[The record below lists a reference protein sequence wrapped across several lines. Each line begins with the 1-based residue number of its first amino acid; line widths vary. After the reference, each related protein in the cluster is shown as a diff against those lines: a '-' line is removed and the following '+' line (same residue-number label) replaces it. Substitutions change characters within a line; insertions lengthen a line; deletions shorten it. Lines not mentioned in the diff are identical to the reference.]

1 MILVL
6 AESALEL
13 VPSELWRHP
22 AVLADAKR
30 RRKKPGE
37 ILLDRSRHHPAM
49 RDLPDASR
57 RGRPDIVHQVL
68 LVFQYSMLNKRG
80 LGRAY
85 VHTRDDYVISLR
97 PETRPPKSYNN
108 FVSLLE
114 QLYKV
119 GRVPPSGEP
128 LMELHKKDL
137 RRLLEELGGRWVV
150 LHETGEK
157 LPLLDLGAALLNSV
171 VVVGGFPH
179 GDFENRWVLE
189 KAVGRYRIGDEAM
202 DAPQAVC
209 RAVVATEAAA
219 GLI

>member
-1 MILVL
+1 VILVL

-68 LVFQYSMLNKRG
+68 LVFQYSILNKRG

-189 KAVGRYRIGDEAM
+189 KAVGRYRIGDETM

>member
-30 RRKKPGE
+30 RRKKPCE

-68 LVFQYSMLNKRG
+68 LAFQYSILSKRG

-85 VHTRDDYVISLR
+85 VHTRDGYVISLR
-97 PETRPPKSYNN
+97 PDTRVPKNYNN
-108 FVSLLE
+108 FVSLIE

-119 GRVPPSGEP
+119 GRVPPDGEP

-137 RRLLEELGGRWVV
+137 RQLLEELGGRWVV
-150 LHETGEK
+150 LHESGEK
-157 LPLLDLGAALLNSV
+157 LPWQNLGGVLLNSV

-179 GDFENRWVLE
+179 GDFENKWVLD
-189 KAVGRYRIGDEAM
+189 KAVARYRIGDETM
-202 DAPQAVC
+202 DAPQVVC
-209 RAVVATEAAA
+209 RAVAVAEAAA
-219 GLI
+219 SLI

>member
-68 LVFQYSMLNKRG
+68 QVFQYSILNKRG

-189 KAVGRYRIGDEAM
+189 EAVGRYRIGDETM
-202 DAPQAVC
+202 DAPQAIC
-209 RAVVATEAAA
+209 RAVVAAEAAA
-219 GLI
+219 GLL

>member
-1 MILVL
+1 VILVL

-179 GDFENRWVLE
+179 GDFENKWVLE
-189 KAVGRYRIGDEAM
+189 KAVGRYRTGEETM
-202 DAPQAVC
+202 DAPQVVC
-209 RAVVATEAAA
+209 RAVVAAEAAA

>member
-1 MILVL
+1 VILVL

-68 LVFQYSMLNKRG
+68 LVFQYSILNKRG

-189 KAVGRYRIGDEAM
+189 KAVGRYRIGDETM

-209 RAVVATEAAA
+209 RAVVAAEAAA